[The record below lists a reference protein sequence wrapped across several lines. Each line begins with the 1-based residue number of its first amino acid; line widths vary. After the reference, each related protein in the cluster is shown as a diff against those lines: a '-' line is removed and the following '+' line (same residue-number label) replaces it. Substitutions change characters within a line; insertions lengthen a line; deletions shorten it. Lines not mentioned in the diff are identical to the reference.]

1 MCSGI
6 STVAVGGN
14 KLRGTRPG
22 PVRRRLF
29 VITLFLALAGLV
41 WWASWPQPT
50 GPAAGVALNGEVVRS
65 NQPSPHSFRVG
76 TFNIDGCK
84 GADGRRDVDRVA
96 GCLADLDFVALNE
109 VHGPRLWERDDQ
121 AALLGRR
128 MGRQWL
134 FAPATRDWRRIDF
147 GNGLLTSLPVES
159 WQRIPLS
166 AFNGR
171 GYRNAVLARIRADKT
186 TISVLLTHIARSGDA
201 IRQQELR
208 EAINL
213 YLALSSPSILLG
225 DLNSEVTD
233 PEIGRLLA
241 APGVIDAVGQK
252 LGPSAPPRIDFV
264 IVRGLR
270 VVDAGLRDRGASDHP
285 LAWAEL
291 ATP

>member
-1 MCSGI
+1 MQWNKYGSG
-6 STVAVGGN
+6 
-14 KLRGTRPG
+14 
-22 PVRRRLF
+22 RREQASGYPPRSRASPPF
-29 VITLFLALAGLV
+29 RHHTLLALAGLV

-134 FAPATRDWRRIDF
+134 FAPATRDSRHIDF

-171 GYRNAVLARIRADKT
+171 GYRNAVFAQD
-186 TISVLLTHIARSGDA
+186 SG
-201 IRQQELR
+201 
-208 EAINL
+208 
-213 YLALSSPSILLG
+213 
-225 DLNSEVTD
+225 
-233 PEIGRLLA
+233 
-241 APGVIDAVGQK
+241 GQ
-252 LGPSAPPRIDFV
+252 DN
-264 IVRGLR
+264 
-270 VVDAGLRDRGASDHP
+270 D
-285 LAWAEL
+285 
-291 ATP
+291 